1 MRNQSIRIRVD
12 PEFHKKLKIAATKK
26 DCSIIKLTKKLSK
39 KNDPFE
45 LFKNEKDFI
54 L

>member
-1 MRNQSIRIRVD
+1 MRSLSVKMWVD
-12 PEFHKKLKIAATKK
+12 PEFKKKLKIAAAEK

-45 LFKNEKDFI
+45 LFKNEKDFVF
-54 L
+54 